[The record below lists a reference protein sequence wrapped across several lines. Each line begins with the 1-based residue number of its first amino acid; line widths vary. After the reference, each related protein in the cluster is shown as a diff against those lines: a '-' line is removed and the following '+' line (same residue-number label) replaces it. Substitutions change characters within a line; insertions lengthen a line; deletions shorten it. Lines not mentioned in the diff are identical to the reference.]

1 MNISFEK
8 INDSSVEILG
18 NTTSKW
24 LQFDHFHSSL
34 YSSLS
39 SKILYS
45 LLLIFTHIVGP
56 ILTSGI
62 IYFERK
68 GGDPQKRNVINRLFS
83 MALINQILFSILV
96 GSCRFWRMMFG
107 LISVNVMFWIDCV
120 GYIACINFIFFMN
133 EMTIFR
139 YLHIVVWKRVRGLDD
154 GFWAFF
160 LSAATIGWSCWQCVF
175 EHIPP
180 QAKMH
185 VFKLSM
191 DIQPSSLEEK
201 R

>member
-1 MNISFEK
+1 M
-8 INDSSVEILG
+8 
-18 NTTSKW
+18 
-24 LQFDHFHSSL
+24 
-34 YSSLS
+34 
-39 SKILYS
+39 
-45 LLLIFTHIVGP
+45 FTHIFGP

-62 IYFERK
+62 ICFERK

-83 MALINQILFSILV
+83 MALLNQIIFSILV
-96 GSCRFWRMMFG
+96 GSCRVWRMIFG
-107 LISVNVMFWIDCV
+107 LISVDAMFWIDFF
-120 GYIACINFIFFMN
+120 GYIFCTNFVLFMN
-133 EMTIFR
+133 EMTILR

-180 QAKMH
+180 HARMH

-191 DIQPSSLEEK
+191 DTQPSPKEET
-201 R
+201 RYL